1 MKCIFMFYLRNLDA
15 LTTALVATSA
25 QHACGWSLG
34 KYLDKVGLPQ
44 GARGS
49 GPFGS
54 TFPNSDLL
62 RLLQKMLVNYVWML
76 DLFHV

>member
-1 MKCIFMFYLRNLDA
+1 VHIHVLPEEFRCSNYSPGCNVC
-15 LTTALVATSA
+15 TACMWVEF
-25 QHACGWSLG
+25 G
-34 KYLDKVGLPQ
+34 KILDKVGLPQ

-54 TFPNSDLL
+54 TFPNSDLFHP
-62 RLLQKMLVNYVWML
+62 LQKMLVNYVWML